1 MTFDVPYLIPK
12 FIVLINYGHTLL
24 CTVHDFDVLYL
35 VIGRINLVSI
45 VLYWSFRSYD
55 LVISKSFL
63 INREA
68 PHHSERFRTSGQPCA
83 GLSRAILPP

>member
-63 INREA
+63 IP
-68 PHHSERFRTSGQPCA
+68 PHGRGDVAR
-83 GLSRAILPP
+83 LL